1 MNAPRRRGFLAGA
14 LGLALTACVA
24 LMPAQSPEGVVRTN
38 PSPRFAAFVG
48 PKTQHAAPF
57 LGVPDTNF
65 FCLRSLVDRDT
76 GATTHQLYVS
86 ESYSGAERGWDA
98 ARGGNGGRLRFI
110 AISRDDIP
118 CPEGACFV
126 EEFAADLPETALRG
140 NLAGFVVNFSA
151 KSGAVKTIAVSA
163 DRIAAQLAAIE
174 AWRQTAQQ

>member
-1 MNAPRRRGFLAGA
+1 MTAPCRRGFLAGS
-14 LGLALTACVA
+14 LGLALTACVELA
-24 LMPAQSPEGVVRTN
+24 PAQSPEGVVRTD

-48 PKTQHAAPF
+48 PKTQHTAPF

-65 FCLRSLVDRDT
+65 FCLRSLVDRHT

-86 ESYSGAERGWDA
+86 DSYSGAEHGWKA
-98 ARGGNGGRLRFI
+98 AHDGNGARLRFI

-126 EEFAADLPETALRG
+126 EDFAADLPETALRG
-140 NLAGFVVNFSA
+140 NPAGFVVNFSA
-151 KSGAVKTIAVSA
+151 KSGEKKTIAISA

-174 AWRQTAQQ
+174 AWRQTAQR